1 MVKVISTTTD
11 IKVEDTDGIH
21 LLNLR
26 VELTQLDMF
35 RDRLGNTEKNT
46 FQIINLTGILNLHN
60 NDLVFAVTRLYVDT
74 VEFIRFIQLIAFT
87 LQNLDD
93 TDGLTQQN
101 GEKTLQHAEIGLV
114 TQQALHRPIKT
125 NIPVFLFHH
134 IRIIS
139 ILQI

>member
-46 FQIINLTGILNLHN
+46 FQII
-60 NDLVFAVTRLYVDT
+60 
-74 VEFIRFIQLIAFT
+74 
-87 LQNLDD
+87 
-93 TDGLTQQN
+93 
-101 GEKTLQHAEIGLV
+101 KK
-114 TQQALHRPIKT
+114 HRESGT
-125 NIPVFLFHH
+125 T
-134 IRIIS
+134 
-139 ILQI
+139 